1 MATAVAPPPQ
11 PAPSSST
18 TLANLRS
25 RSARA
30 RRLQTPP
37 PPPPRPGSAS
47 SSRLFATSSSA
58 PLSAN
63 NIDFSAVFDNTTPA
77 FGPYTT
83 GLTLNEELNAL
94 PSGIS
99 SAAAAV
105 LTSPSSSRSSTASS
119 VNTTASLGPLEAN
132 VENVHIDP
140 KVIFPDAYAH
150 IVDVK
155 TKIARVTQS
164 IESLRPELKA
174 AIAAAQK
181 LGTLN
186 VGDKSFRGRNN
197 PLVYVAHNSNVNDFV
212 VRGDFTVEG
221 RPFRVINENSFN
233 SVLAQMKDKRKAASA
248 AIKTLAQAQDKVK
261 SSEELLASL
270 RKNLDS
276 STKKLRSNM
285 RNYTAKKAKTMMRG
299 LKPTTKVV
307 PSANVK
313 TAQALLQPKKTLWQR
328 MTGRG
333 RKAGSTRRT
342 RRS

>member
-1 MATAVAPPPQ
+1 MFTGVSPPP
-11 PAPSSST
+11 PAPSSSS
-18 TLANLRS
+18 LANLRS
-25 RSARA
+25 RSTRA
-30 RRLQTPP
+30 RRLLTPP
-37 PPPPRPGSAS
+37 ARPGSSAT
-47 SSRLFATSSSA
+47 SRLFATSSST
-58 PLSAN
+58 PLSAD
-63 NIDFSAVFDNTTPA
+63 NINFSAIFDNTTPA

-83 GLTLNEELNAL
+83 GLTLNQELNAL
-94 PSGIS
+94 PASP
-99 SAAAAV
+99 
-105 LTSPSSSRSSTASS
+105 PSSSRSTTAFSLNS
-119 VNTTASLGPLEAN
+119 AALNASLGPLEAN

-155 TKIARVTQS
+155 TKIAKVTQS

-186 VGDKSFRGRNN
+186 VGDKSFRGKNN
-197 PLVYVAHNSNVNDFV
+197 PLVYVAHNTNVNDFV
-212 VRGDFTVEG
+212 VRGDFTVDG

-233 SVLAQMKDKRKAASA
+233 SVLSQMKQKRQTAKV
-248 AIKTLAQAQDKVK
+248 AIKALSAAQDKVK
-261 SSEELLASL
+261 GSEILLATL
-270 RKNLDS
+270 RKDLDA

-285 RNYTAKKAKTMMRG
+285 RNYTAKKAKGMMRG

-313 TAQALLQPKKTLWQR
+313 AAEALLQPKKSLWQR

-333 RKAGSTRRT
+333 RKAGSTRRS